1 MEDEKFCFKIGEMAN
16 YFGVSTDTLR
26 IYDRM
31 GVLPTK
37 KDENNQYRF
46 YNREDFIILDY
57 IMRLRSTNMPLKDIR
72 YLINEST
79 IEGSLE
85 TMKRHY
91 ALLEEKIRDYENR
104 IAVVKDYIESFTNT
118 INCLS
123 KIQVELSEPMIYLDV
138 GGNMTAAM
146 DAFSRLTQRYVPKLT
161 FIIPQTLVD
170 FHEDAHSLESFN
182 RIKKQFQYA
191 LTLVD
196 DGNFHAM
203 EDFPSDVFTYCP
215 PRKCVHAAIKAMTN
229 QDYSE
234 FYKCLDFIRENHLEL
249 DGAIMLRALSFRNY
263 DMAYYDFWAPVK

>member
-1 MEDEKFCFKIGEMAN
+1 MEEEKFCFKIGEMAN

-104 IAVVKDYIESFTNT
+104 IAVVKD
-118 INCLS
+118 
-123 KIQVELSEPMIYLDV
+123 
-138 GGNMTAAM
+138 
-146 DAFSRLTQRYVPKLT
+146 
-161 FIIPQTLVD
+161 
-170 FHEDAHSLESFN
+170 
-182 RIKKQFQYA
+182 
-191 LTLVD
+191 
-196 DGNFHAM
+196 
-203 EDFPSDVFTYCP
+203 
-215 PRKCVHAAIKAMTN
+215 
-229 QDYSE
+229 
-234 FYKCLDFIRENHLEL
+234 
-249 DGAIMLRALSFRNY
+249 
-263 DMAYYDFWAPVK
+263 